1 MSTKLMTDGS
11 LDIPPAL
18 IERYDI
24 SVVQPIVIIDN
35 EELLNGID
43 ITPEEFFERQRTAKV
58 LPQTS
63 QPTPSQFLE
72 AFTQALKTDDRIL
85 YIGISAALSGTFN
98 SAQQAAQEIPADK
111 IVLHDSRAI
120 SAAGGFQVIAAARA
134 LTKGKSLEEALAAA
148 KRAQQQTELFFS
160 VDDLTYLIKG
170 GRIGRVAGAIGS
182 FLNIRPIIQL
192 DKELGTFA
200 PSTRVRSFK
209 SAMRKIMDKAVG
221 VVGEGGRGRFMLLY
235 GDAMERE
242 AKTFSDELHARFH
255 VCWFDSIVPSPALC
269 AHTGPRAL
277 GLVVAKGDW

>member
-1 MSTKLMTDGS
+1 MSTKLITDGS

-24 SVVQPIVIIDN
+24 SVIQPIVIIDN

-43 ITPEEFFERQRTAKV
+43 ITPEEFFERQRSAKV

-63 QPTPSQFLE
+63 QPAPRQFSQAFSE
-72 AFTQALKTDDRIL
+72 ALQTDDRIL

-98 SAQQAAQEIPADK
+98 SAQQAAQELAADK
-111 IVLHDSRAI
+111 IVLHDTRAI

-134 LTKGKSLEEALAAA
+134 LEQGKSLEEALAAA
-148 KRAQQQTELFFS
+148 KRTQQQTELFFS

-170 GRIGRVAGAIGS
+170 GRIGRLAGAIGT

-192 DKELGTFA
+192 NKEEGTLVPA
-200 PSTRVRSFK
+200 ARVRSFK
-209 SAMRKIMDKAVG
+209 SAMRKLMDKAVEA
-221 VVGEGGRGRFMLLY
+221 VGEGGKGRFMLLY
-235 GDAMERE
+235 SEEMEQE
-242 AKTFSDELHARFH
+242 AKTFRDDIHARFD
-255 VCWFDSIVPSPALC
+255 VCWFDSIVPSPVLC